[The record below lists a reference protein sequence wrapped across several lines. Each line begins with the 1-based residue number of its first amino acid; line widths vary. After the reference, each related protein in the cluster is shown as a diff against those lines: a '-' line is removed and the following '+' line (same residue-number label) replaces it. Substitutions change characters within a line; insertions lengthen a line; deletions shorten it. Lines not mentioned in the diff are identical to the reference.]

1 MARGYDRLRARIK
14 TRSREVVEEAAALMG
29 QALDRDV
36 PVATGKLRDSQ
47 VISVS
52 DTEDR
57 VSVSITYTEPY
68 WRVTTEGSPAHRIVP
83 KNHPVLYFFWDNA
96 PEEGTYHRGTFDGP
110 GYYDFDYVN
119 HPGQKGTNWYGKTV
133 NSATWSEKLYEASQG
148 NTRSSGRE

>member
-1 MARGYDRLRARIK
+1 MAKGYDRLRARIK

-29 QALDRDV
+29 QALDRSV

-52 DTEDR
+52 DAEDR

-68 WRVTTEGSPAHRIVP
+68 WRVTDQGTPTHLITP

-96 PEEGTYHRGTFDGP
+96 PPSGSYHRGTFSGP
-110 GYYDFDYVN
+110 GEYAFDYVN
-119 HPGQKGTNWYGKTV
+119 HPGQQGTNWYGSIV
-133 NSATWSEKLYEASQG
+133 NSATWADALYEASQG
-148 NTRSSGRE
+148 DTQSSGRE